1 MTLTRR
7 SFALGLCSLSLAA
20 CVGGGGLPS
29 GGGASSTPA
38 PGMTPV
44 PNPGYD
50 AWLAGFRARAAGR
63 GISETT
69 LNAAF
74 RSAGFLPGVIE
85 RDRNQTEFTRTL
97 EDYLAI
103 AASDERIA
111 KGRAALARHGAT
123 LRAIEARYGVEAE
136 VVTAV
141 WGLESQYGERRGD
154 IPVIAALSTLA
165 YDGRRGE
172 FFESQLLA
180 ALRILQNG
188 DTTPANMTG
197 SWAGAMGHTQFIPT
211 SYLEYAVDFTGDG
224 RRDIWSDD
232 PSDAL
237 ASTAAYLSRA
247 GWRRGQPWGIEVRLP
262 QGFDTGLTGRGRGQA
277 VERWQA
283 LGVTTI
289 TGGRLPDHGAGSIL
303 IPQGANGPAFLIFN
317 NFNAIAR
324 YNNAVNYVIGVGH
337 LSDRLRG
344 GGPIRASFPPD
355 ATGLTLADRQ
365 EIQRRLTAA
374 GFDTGGADGVVGAR
388 TRAAIE
394 GYEAARGLPVTGT
407 PTPDLLRRL
416 RAG

>member
-20 CVGGGGLPS
+20 C
-29 GGGASSTPA
+29 GGGAFPARPGQGGPA

-44 PNPGYD
+44 PNAGYD
-50 AWLAGFRARAAGR
+50 AWVAGFRARAAAR
-63 GISETT
+63 GITETT
-69 LNAAF
+69 LNSAF
-74 RSAGFLPGVIE
+74 RAAGFLPGVIE

-103 AASDERIA
+103 AASEDRIA

-123 LRAIEARYGVEAE
+123 LRAIETRYGVEAE

-165 YDGRRGE
+165 YDGRRGA

-180 ALRILQNG
+180 ALCILQNG
-188 DTTPANMTG
+188 DTTPATMTG

-224 RRDIWSDD
+224 RRDIWSED

-237 ASTAAYLSRA
+237 ASTAAYLARS

-262 QGFDTGLTGRGRGQA
+262 QGFDIGLAGRGRGQEVA
-277 VERWQA
+277 RWA
-283 LGVTTI
+283 AMGMTPAS
-289 TGGRLPDHGAGSIL
+289 GGRLPDHGAGSL
-303 IPQGANGPAFLIFN
+303 LLPQGENGPAFLIFN

-355 ATGLTLADRQ
+355 ATGLTLRDRQ
-365 EIQRRLTAA
+365 EIQQRLTGL
-374 GFDTGGADGVVGAR
+374 GFDTGGADGVIGAR
-388 TRAAIE
+388 TRTAVEAF
-394 GYEAARGLPVTGT
+394 EAARGLPVTGQ
-407 PTPDLLRRL
+407 PTPELLRRL